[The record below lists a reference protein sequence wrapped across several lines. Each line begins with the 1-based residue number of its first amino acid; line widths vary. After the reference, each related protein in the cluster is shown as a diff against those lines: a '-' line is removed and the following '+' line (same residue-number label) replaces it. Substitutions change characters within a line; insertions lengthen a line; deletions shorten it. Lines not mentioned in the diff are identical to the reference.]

1 MANLQEFNPGD
12 LGLRPS
18 ETGVESF
25 QSAGRRIGA
34 SYNQVAG
41 DFTQLGSEASGAIKD
56 AGASYLQYAEHK
68 DISKLS
74 ADFAIKQDQL
84 IKQWNDTA
92 KSADPNDPTVAQKFR
107 EQVLEPQLEDF
118 GSDAATEAGQNFA
131 QSHVAALRNHMFEKT
146 AADMSTLAGVAA
158 KVNFEKTVNALS
170 NTAMNDPSSL
180 DHSLQIAESSIKGMA
195 GSAPNLS
202 AADAARVT
210 DEGLQHA
217 KEQIVKSAAFGVI
230 QKTGQVPSWAT
241 DPKYSP
247 YINGMELKQFEAA
260 AKAQQKSNQLVDK
273 QTQLVQRQ
281 LSEQNVHQSF
291 AKAMVDNITFDPQT
305 GQPIVDPKFFPA
317 MLAIARDNPNAPNA
331 ASVAHTGISWG
342 ESQQN
347 KGSKPADDPATKTD
361 LMDRM
366 FSADKPTTL
375 VDLAKAHAEGKISDH
390 TFQSYHGLVQEL
402 EQAPLKGPIWQDTI
416 GAVKGELILSNVG
429 LPGKDIAG
437 EGNYA
442 KWAQTFIPQYQ
453 AQSRA
458 GTLPPNAL
466 DVKDPN
472 SMISQSMAPF
482 KRTIAQRTQDYLSVV
497 SGGEGSPSNRPGPAI
512 APPTRVTSPAEA
524 AKLSPGT
531 RYQTPDGKVFVR

>member
-18 ETGVESF
+18 ETGVEAF

-56 AGASYLQYAEHK
+56 AGQVYLQYAEHK

-74 ADFAIKQDQL
+74 ADFAVKQDQL

-92 KSADPNDPTVAQKFR
+92 KNADPNDPTVAQKFR

-118 GSDAATEAGQNFA
+118 GSDAATEAGQSFA

-210 DEGLQHA
+210 EEGLQHA

-247 YINGMELKQFEAA
+247 YINGMELKQFESA
-260 AKAQQKSNQLVDK
+260 AKAQQKANTYYEK
-273 QTQLVQRQ
+273 QTQLLEKQQAVM
-281 LSEQNVHQSF
+281 NVHTSA
-291 AKAMVDNITFDPQT
+291 AKAITDNVTFDPQS
-305 GQPIVDPKFFPA
+305 GQPVVNPQFFKDA
-317 MLAIARDNPNAPNA
+317 LAIARDNPNAPNA
-331 ASVAHTGISWG
+331 AETARTMMSWG
-342 ESQQN
+342 ESQQS
-347 KGSKPADDPATKTD
+347 KGAKPLDDPATKSD
-361 LMDRM
+361 LTDRM
-366 FSADKPTTL
+366 FSADKPTTTL
-375 VDLAKAHAEGKISDH
+375 DLMKARSDGKISDH
-390 TFQSYHGLVQEL
+390 TFQAMHGLVQEL

-429 LPGKDIAG
+429 LPGKDITG

-442 KWAQTFIPQYQ
+442 KWAQTFIPQYL

-482 KRTIAQRTQDYLSVV
+482 KRSVAQRAQDYLSVLGGGAAATPKIATKTDFDALP
-497 SGGEGSPSNRPGPAI
+497 SGSTYI
-512 APPTRVTSPAEA
+512 
-524 AKLSPGT
+524 GT
-531 RYQTPDGKVFVR
+531 DGKTYRKP